1 MWKKN
6 IRSREPVIGSPTL
19 LTTTFDNA
27 TLQTMTTIN
36 SPTNPQNMPDNNRRD
51 DGRHGPG
58 LPPLPFK
65 PTEPNSR
72 RANPPSR
79 PPVASSIYSKRDS
92 YAAGNMA
99 SADNDVHPSRR
110 NPQPYQSEFRDS
122 QYTDISPPDSPVF
135 APTGHPRESPDVSP
149 IENDPPQFPP
159 PRAPLRELHRE
170 GRLPSAL
177 PVPSKDVP
185 HIPTTVPAPAP
196 ASSQP
201 YASSPRPTTPNP
213 ISPSQASNR
222 LTRWDDFSGEPTH
235 DEKGKVAQATPGSL
249 VPKESPTTKQ
259 SSKQGFNFLAKG
271 KELNQAR
278 KKLMEGRRHTDKND
292 KDDSAR
298 LPRPKE
304 PWKGASGRTAIVKP
318 IEAKKTS
325 RPQPPLSIQTQP
337 QKDSSTGIERK
348 SLPRDNASGGIPP
361 LTVSK
366 SRDAG
371 SAPNDPTIKPIV
383 PLKAGNNT
391 PTSVRV
397 PPTTASQSV
406 SSGTPAQSETPRATQ
421 NEIPDPDLATRLQ
434 NIHLEQQP
442 SSRFSAT
449 TYATTEAPSSPPGTP
464 RARTADKTAPPIPS
478 ISAERTETISSRT
491 FVKATRRKPTPSEI
505 TTSSA
510 KTLPRSPPELEA
522 DNRIDAMEA
531 RLNDLAQRKGN
542 INTILHELTQ
552 VIQPSS
558 IAYDL
563 ATRSEVKKSVN
574 SLNNEL
580 MEIRME
586 EHDVG
591 MKLMRARKKQDQQEY
606 YQPSSIW
613 VKRVTGDD

>member
-6 IRSREPVIGSPTL
+6 LRSRGPVIGNPVL

-27 TLQTMTTIN
+27 TLQTMTAID
-36 SPTNPQNMPDNNRRD
+36 SPTNPQDHSDYNRRD
-51 DGRHGPG
+51 RDDGPG

-65 PTEPNSR
+65 PTEPDSR
-72 RANPPSR
+72 RPNPPSR
-79 PPVASSIYSKRDS
+79 SQIPSSIYSKRDS
-92 YAAGNMA
+92 HAGNMS
-99 SADNDVHPSRR
+99 SADYNLPPGRWNSQLH
-110 NPQPYQSEFRDS
+110 QSEFRDS

-135 APTGHPRESPDVSP
+135 VPTGHHESPDVSP
-149 IENDPPQFPP
+149 IDEDPPQFPP
-159 PRAPLRELHRE
+159 PRAPFREPLREAQLQSAVPITFKDVNRK
-170 GRLPSAL
+170 PSA
-177 PVPSKDVP
+177 
-185 HIPTTVPAPAP
+185 VPAP
-196 ASSQP
+196 S
-201 YASSPRPTTPNP
+201 YASSPPSTTLNP

-235 DEKGKVAQATPGSL
+235 DEKGRVAQARPGTV
-249 VPKESPTTKQ
+249 VPKQSPTTKQ
-259 SSKQGFNFLAKG
+259 SSKQGFNLLAKG

-278 KKLMEGRRHTDKND
+278 RKLMEGRRHADKND
-292 KDDSAR
+292 KADPAQ
-298 LPRPKE
+298 LPRPRE
-304 PWKGASGRTAIVKP
+304 PWKGASGRAAIVKP
-318 IEAKKTS
+318 IDTKKTP

-337 QKDSSTGIERK
+337 RKDSASGIERK
-348 SLPRDNASGGIPP
+348 SLPRNDAASGRPP

-366 SRDAG
+366 SRAAG
-371 SAPNDPTIKPIV
+371 SVPGDPTIKHIV

-391 PTSVRV
+391 PTSARV
-397 PPTTASQSV
+397 TSTPASHSV

-421 NEIPDPDLATRLQ
+421 PVAPDWDFAARLQ
-434 NIHLEQQP
+434 NINLEQQP

-464 RARTADKTAPPIPS
+464 RAQTADKDAPPLP
-478 ISAERTETISSRT
+478 ALHTERTETISSRT
-491 FVKATRRKPTPSEI
+491 FFKATRRKPTPSEI

-510 KTLPRSPPELEA
+510 KTLPRSPPEMEA
-522 DNRIDAMEA
+522 ENRIEAMEA
-531 RLNDLAQRKGN
+531 RINDLGQRKAN

-580 MEIRME
+580 TEIRKE

-591 MKLMRARKKQDQQEY
+591 MKLMRARKKQDQDDY

-613 VKRVTGDD
+613 VKRVTEDY

>member
-6 IRSREPVIGSPTL
+6 LRSREPVIGSPTL
-19 LTTTFDNA
+19 LTTTFDTA

-36 SPTNPQNMPDNNRRD
+36 SATNPQNHPDHKRRGSD
-51 DGRHGPG
+51 HHGPG

-65 PTEPNSR
+65 PMEQDSR
-72 RANPPSR
+72 RANPHSR
-79 PPVASSIYSKRDS
+79 PPVASSIYSKHDS
-92 YAAGNMA
+92 YAAGNMSTA
-99 SADNDVHPSRR
+99 NYDAHPSKK
-110 NPQPYQSEFRDS
+110 NPQPYQSQFRDS

-149 IENDPPQFPP
+149 IDNDPPQFPP
-159 PRAPLRELHRE
+159 PRAPLREPLRE
-170 GRLPSAL
+170 SRPPSAV
-177 PVPSKDVP
+177 PTPSKDVTGKP
-185 HIPTTVPAPAP
+185 NTVAAPAP
-196 ASSQP
+196 SKS
-201 YASSPRPTTPNP
+201 YASSPPSATLNP

-222 LTRWDDFSGEPTH
+222 LTRWDDFSGELTH
-235 DEKGKVAQATPGSL
+235 DEKGKVGQARPGGV
-249 VPKESPTTKQ
+249 VPKESPRTKQ
-259 SSKQGFNFLAKG
+259 SSKQGFNLRAKG
-271 KELNQAR
+271 KELNEAR
-278 KKLMEGRRHTDKND
+278 KKLMEGRRHADKND
-292 KDDSAR
+292 KHDLTQ
-298 LPRPKE
+298 LPQE
-304 PWKGASGRTAIVKP
+304 PWKGASGRAAIVKP
-318 IEAKKTS
+318 IEIKKPS

-337 QKDSSTGIERK
+337 GIDNSLAVERK
-348 SLPRDNASGGIPP
+348 SLPRNNAAGGLPP
-361 LTVSK
+361 LKVSK

-371 SAPNDPTIKPIV
+371 SVPNDPTIKPIV

-391 PTSVRV
+391 PTSARA
-397 PPTTASQSV
+397 PLTPASHSMG
-406 SSGTPAQSETPRATQ
+406 SGTPSQSETPRATQ
-421 NEIPDPDLATRLQ
+421 HEIPEPDLATRLQ
-434 NIHLEQQP
+434 NINLEQQP

-464 RARTADKTAPPIPS
+464 RARTADKDAPPIPS
-478 ISAERTETISSRT
+478 MFTERTETISSQT

-542 INTILHELTQ
+542 INTILNELTQ

-558 IAYDL
+558 IAYDQ

-580 MEIRME
+580 MAIRME

-591 MKLMRARKKQDQQEY
+591 MKLMRARKKLDQNEY

-613 VKRVTGDD
+613 VKRVTADY

>member
-1 MWKKN
+1 M
-6 IRSREPVIGSPTL
+6 SP
-19 LTTTFDNA
+19 
-27 TLQTMTTIN
+27 
-36 SPTNPQNMPDNNRRD
+36 
-51 DGRHGPG
+51 
-58 LPPLPFK
+58 
-65 PTEPNSR
+65 
-72 RANPPSR
+72 
-79 PPVASSIYSKRDS
+79 
-92 YAAGNMA
+92 
-99 SADNDVHPSRR
+99 ADNDVHPSRR
-110 NPQPYQSEFRDS
+110 YPQPYQSEFRDS

-159 PRAPLRELHRE
+159 PRAPLREHPRD
-170 GRLPSAL
+170 GRLQSAV
-177 PVPSKDVP
+177 PVPTKDVTRKP
-185 HIPTTVPAPAP
+185 STVPP
-196 ASSQP
+196 S
-201 YASSPRPTTPNP
+201 TVLNP
-213 ISPSQASNR
+213 ISPTQASNR

-249 VPKESPTTKQ
+249 VPKENPTTKQ
-259 SSKQGFNFLAKG
+259 SSKQGFNILAKG

-278 KKLMEGRRHTDKND
+278 KKLMEGRRHADKND
-292 KDDSAR
+292 KDDPGR
-298 LPRPKE
+298 LPRPRE

-318 IEAKKTS
+318 IETKKTS

-337 QKDSSTGIERK
+337 QKDSTSGMERK
-348 SLPRDNASGGIPP
+348 SLPRDNAASGLPP
-361 LTVSK
+361 LAVS
-366 SRDAG
+366 
-371 SAPNDPTIKPIV
+371 NDPTIKPIV

-391 PTSVRV
+391 PTSAKVV
-397 PPTTASQSV
+397 PPTPASRFMG
-406 SSGTPAQSETPRATQ
+406 SGTPAQSETPRATQ
-421 NEIPDPDLATRLQ
+421 PEIPDPDLATRLQ
-434 NIHLEQQP
+434 NINLEQQP

-464 RARTADKTAPPIPS
+464 RPKTADKDAPPMPS
-478 ISAERTETISSRT
+478 MPTERTETISSRT

-542 INTILHELTQ
+542 INTILHELTE

-563 ATRSEVKKSVN
+563 ATRSEVKKSVK

-591 MKLMRARKKQDQQEY
+591 MKLMRARKKQDQDKY